1 MLGADLLGG
10 DRRKDC
16 EITMRY
22 VLLCR
27 HGPHRMGT
35 LMPVKVN
42 GEDVYPSD
50 AIGDRL
56 REQLE
61 AAPTADKALSLK
73 SIWCADSA
81 EAKATLRR
89 ILEALGLTLDG
100 NRASDMANPEAA
112 VSISFKEELTPPN
125 SLRKD
130 AEGIQAT
137 DRLISGLRDG
147 LPGEPGTVLVVG
159 HQPQLSWIA
168 DGLLRVRWAARL
180 LASPPVPIDRAGL
193 VCVTLDGAS
202 RRRAKLAWAISF
214 DDKDAAR
221 QVREKIQRKMD
232 TAKQLAGAL
241 TLGLTVIFG
250 VLFSKEQFGSL
261 GERRWAVQAA
271 AALLLVAALLYFA
284 AMYAYD
290 RLLMPERFWGERKPK
305 VRRFRRRR
313 RWLVD
318 RPPSSA
324 AWILYQNMMRVWRNL
339 FTSASLLAGAGIVL
353 LGYAALRLRPWQA
366 LEVGIPALVAVALW
380 VRWSRPVLG
389 SED

>member
-1 MLGADLLGG
+1 M
-10 DRRKDC
+10 
-16 EITMRY
+16 TTRY

-27 HGPHRMGT
+27 HGAHRKGT
-35 LMPVKVN
+35 LTHVKVN
-42 GEDVYPSD
+42 GEDVFPTD

-61 AAPTADKALSLK
+61 AAPTADKALPVRT
-73 SIWCADSA
+73 IWCADTL

-89 ILEALGLTLDG
+89 LLGALGLTLDG
-100 NRASDMANPEAA
+100 DRASDKGHPELTVA
-112 VSISFKEELTPPN
+112 VSYKEELTPPN

-130 AEGIQAT
+130 ADGIRAT
-137 DRLISGLRDG
+137 DRLVYVLR
-147 LPGEPGTVLVVG
+147 GEPGTVLVVG

-168 DGLLRVRWAARL
+168 DGLLRGRRTARRP
-180 LASPPVPIDRAGL
+180 PPVPIDRAGL
-193 VCVTLDGAS
+193 VCVTLDGAN
-202 RRRAKLAWAISF
+202 RRRTKLAWAISF
-214 DDKDAAR
+214 DDKEAAQ

-250 VLFSKEQFGSL
+250 VLFSKEQFGGL

-290 RLLMPERFWGERKPK
+290 RLLMPERFWGERKPS

-313 RWLVD
+313 SWLVD

-339 FTSASLLAGAGIVL
+339 FTSASLLVGAGIVL

-366 LEVGIPALVAVALW
+366 LVVGIPALVAVALW